1 MQIRHGWSLIEHL
14 NQLIAETERAIAEL
28 SVADPWREAITFRM
42 QLPGVGLYTGMTIL
56 AAIGE
61 IQRFPDA
68 QRLVGYSGLGA
79 RVRASGDQYHTGQIT
94 KQGRSELR
102 ATLIASAWVAVRW
115 SEHWRGLF
123 QALTKRLGKQKAITA
138 IARKLLVA
146 IWHVLS
152 KRELDH
158 YAQPVVIARSI
169 MTWSSAHHLTKV
181 TRQSRLEFVSHRL
194 ALIGILH
201 DVTSFNANGRVRHL
215 GP

>member
-1 MQIRHGWSLIEHL
+1 M
-14 NQLIAETERAIAEL
+14 
-28 SVADPWREAITFRM
+28 
-42 QLPGVGLYTGMTIL
+42 
-56 AAIGE
+56 
-61 IQRFPDA
+61 
-68 QRLVGYSGLGA
+68 
-79 RVRASGDQYHTGQIT
+79 
-94 KQGRSELR
+94 
-102 ATLIASAWVAVRW
+102 AVRW

-169 MTWSSAHHLTKV
+169 MTWSSTHHLTEV
-181 TRQSRLEFVSHRL
+181 TRQSRLEFVSQRL
-194 ALIGILH
+194 ALLGILH
-201 DVTSFNANGRVRHL
+201 DVTSFNANGRVHHL